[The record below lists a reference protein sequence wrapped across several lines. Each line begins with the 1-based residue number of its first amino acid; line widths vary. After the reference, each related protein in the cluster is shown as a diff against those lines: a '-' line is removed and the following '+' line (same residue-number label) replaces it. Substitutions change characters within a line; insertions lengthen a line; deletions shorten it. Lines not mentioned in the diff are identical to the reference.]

1 MHSRPMYFRPEGFNV
16 KERKKQDLESFVEV
30 FILFIIIKSVKILRW
45 SHSYILQQLDVI
57 PQNLVYFC
65 LLKTFEKKLIFLF

>member
-1 MHSRPMYFRPEGFNV
+1 MWKKERK

-45 SHSYILQQLDVI
+45 SHSYILQLDVI

-65 LLKTFEKKLIFLF
+65 VLKAF